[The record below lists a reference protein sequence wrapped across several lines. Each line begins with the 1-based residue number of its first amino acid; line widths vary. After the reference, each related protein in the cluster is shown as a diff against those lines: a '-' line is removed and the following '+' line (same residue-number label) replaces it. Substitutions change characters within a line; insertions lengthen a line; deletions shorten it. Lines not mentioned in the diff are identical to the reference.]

1 MTEKSDR
8 REHTRNREGRSLR
21 GFCMDPVQPEA
32 SGEVSLLMKGAD
44 DE

>member
-1 MTEKSDR
+1 MTEKAI
-8 REHTRNREGRSLR
+8 EEKTKGTAKEGLR